1 MIITKGIFDMNKKFT
16 LMTIFT
22 IFLILSTCSCSKL
35 ILVEE
40 PQMRMLGGKTL
51 IEAQVLGRYRQID
64 EAAYQLSVLTGE
76 NDTLSLIAV
85 DTNLSQAE
93 SNKYKTA
100 LIRSMYNEDEVISY
114 KLERYIGE
122 NNKGYLSFMLDE
134 LESDTLPEIST
145 SKGDYIKSII
155 AAENEDRKTVAEYL
169 ILSDDNLSMANIS
182 QVENALYKRNM
193 QTLVDGSYYQ
203 MPDNSWLIYTNS
215 N

>member
-1 MIITKGIFDMNKKFT
+1 
-16 LMTIFT
+16 MTICI
-22 IFLILSTCSCSKL
+22 IFSILSTCSCSKL

-93 SNKYKTA
+93 SDKYKTA

-114 KLERYIGE
+114 KRERYIGE
-122 NNKGYLSFMLDE
+122 NNKGYLSFMVDE
-134 LESDTLPEIST
+134 LPSNILADIST
-145 SKGDYIKSII
+145 AKGDYIKSVI
-155 AAENEDRKTVAEYL
+155 AAENEDRKTVAQYL
-169 ILSDDNLSMANIS
+169 ILSDENLSMANIS

-193 QTLVDGSYYQ
+193 QVLVDGTYYQ
-203 MPDNSWLIYTNS
+203 LPDNTWLIYTNANS
-215 N
+215 TK